1 MDNQIL
7 QSDGA
12 GLILSLLTSL
22 PEMSEINV
30 NERIFQI
37 TVGAIIHGP

>member
-1 MDNQIL
+1 MNNQIC
-7 QSDGA
+7 QPDGA
-12 GLILSLLTSL
+12 SLILSFLTSL